1 MMLRNG
7 QTYFEYLAVFTP
19 QDISS
24 IFGLFST
31 LYGIIYG
38 RPRYKILVSS

>member
-24 IFGLFST
+24 ILAFFQYYMELYMAGLDIKF
-31 LYGIIYG
+31 
-38 RPRYKILVSS
+38 